1 MDIEEKRVIKLLKK
15 APDEGMAQIIDIHG
29 KAVLSICRHILREES
44 LAQDAAQET
53 FIKLWRYVKEGKVI
67 TTSLRAFIHQIARNT
82 SLTMLRKSGRELP
95 ISTDAE
101 EGVFIENLVAQSGTE
116 IEKDWIRQECYGKVR
131 EALKEME
138 EPDHTIFLLKYFYN
152 FTIREISD
160 VLQMSEAKVQS
171 RERRGREKLKKAL
184 AERGVFDYE

>member
-116 IEKDWIRQECYGKVR
+116 IEKDWIRQECYRQVR